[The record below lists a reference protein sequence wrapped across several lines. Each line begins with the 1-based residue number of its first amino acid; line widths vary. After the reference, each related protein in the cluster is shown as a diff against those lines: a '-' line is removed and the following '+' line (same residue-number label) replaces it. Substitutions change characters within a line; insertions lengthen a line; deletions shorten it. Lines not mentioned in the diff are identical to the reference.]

1 MSLNKK
7 VWLRSKGKR
16 EKILLFSRSFL
27 HEKSGKK
34 SLKRLEKQG
43 EKQEGKQEQS

>member
-1 MSLNKK
+1 M
-7 VWLRSKGKR
+7 VEIEGKTG
-16 EKILLFSRSFL
+16 ENPVVLSVFL